1 MRYFEEKK
9 RWIQIALVLI
19 NICMLSVMIVLFHNY
34 DQKNDEIIYEQNV
47 DDIANINQ
55 AAANISYSFFNGRK
69 TELIGA
75 SLFAKENHCTLNE
88 LMNYLYVT
96 NAQKTTCY
104 ELVSTDCTGYLVK
117 KDDNGDF
124 VPLDYSKGYHDFNK
138 TLHAGALLHNSEE
151 VRFVPEFTDAASSMK
166 SFALC
171 IDIELLSDTS
181 ETEKYTLMA
190 VAQTSDFNDFLNLD
204 SGYEKL
210 ATILMDQSGNYIIG
224 NPKFKSDNFY
234 KYIELYNDLTLDQ
247 RNKVMKK
254 VVKKGKGVLEYKNS
268 YGNKSVFLYTKVP
281 ESDWYSV
288 TSVPIDH
295 FRDSNTD
302 ISLTVIAIILLLFL
316 MLIDFLYM
324 AGMNHM
330 LSVSVKKEKKASSA
344 KAEFFSRM
352 SHDMRTPMNGILG
365 LTELASCENDPEV
378 LHKDIEKMHQSGIY
392 MLNLIN
398 DTLDMQRIESGRLT
412 LEPVICNVD
421 EMITGAVTMV
431 QTSAKEKNI
440 SIVVKN
446 NNTELT
452 NYIRV
457 DSIRIRQIIINLMSN
472 AIKFT
477 PEGGKV
483 TVSVEV
489 LSKDEK
495 FVHNKIT
502 VSDTG
507 VGMSQE
513 FIEKGLFMPFTQERN
528 NMTMKYAGSGLGL
541 SIVKNLLDM
550 MNAKIQVESEPGKGT
565 TFTIYIDF
573 ELVSETEVKESKMNQ
588 ESSEKSMNYLIN
600 GKHILLCED
609 HPLNAEI
616 TTRLIKRAG
625 GEIDWAKDGAEGI
638 RMFEES
644 TDNYYDIILMDI
656 RMPNMDGIEATK
668 RIRLM
673 QRTEAKT
680 IPIIAMSAN
689 AYKEDIEKSLAA
701 GMNAHLPKPVEPQNM
716 FQTIIQ
722 FIK

>member
-1 MRYFEEKK
+1 MKYFEEKK
-9 RWIQIALVLI
+9 RWLQIALVLI
-19 NICMLSVMIVLFHNY
+19 NICMLIVMIVLFHNY
-34 DQKNDEIIYEQNV
+34 DQKKDEIIYEQNV

-88 LMNYLYVT
+88 FMNYLYVT

-104 ELVSTDCTGYLVK
+104 ELVSSDCTGYLVE

-124 VPLDYSKGYHDFNK
+124 IPLDYSKGYHDFNK
-138 TLHAGALLHNSEE
+138 TLNASALLHNSEE
-151 VRFVPEFTDAASSMK
+151 VRFVPEFTDASSAMK

-181 ETEKYTLMA
+181 ESEKYTLMA
-190 VAQTSDFNDFLNLD
+190 VAQTSEFNDFLNLD

-254 VVKKGKGVLEYKNS
+254 VVEKGKGVLEYKNS

-302 ISLTVIAIILLLFL
+302 ISLTVIAIMPLLLL

-365 LTELASCENDPEV
+365 LTELASCENDPEM
-378 LHKDIEKMHQSGIY
+378 LHKDIEKMRQSGIY

-489 LSKDEK
+489 LSRDEK
-495 FVHNKIT
+495 FVHNKIII
-502 VSDTG
+502 SDTG
-507 VGMSQE
+507 VGMSHE
-513 FIEKGLFMPFTQERN
+513 FIENGLFMPFTQERN

-550 MNAKIQVESEPGKGT
+550 MNAKIQVESELGKGT

-588 ESSEKSMNYLIN
+588 ESSEKPMNYLIK